1 MSSQCVKY
9 PIWLIQ
15 NNKVGHRIN
24 KWWTH
29 INKMG
34 HRINK
39 WWSHFNKMGQAESTK
54 WGALTVSGTWLATGG
69 KISTNRLAQS
79 APYCIAELKAQS
91 KIRSYLVWSLDP
103 GGHPWTSCMRIK
115 VICEGRNQTL
125 TDLVVIKI
133 NVRSDQPPIG
143 RLQNRLKFVSVSVI
157 MGSVWHVM
165 VNSGLVSV
173 TVDNLKSLWQPTC
186 ASWHI
191 YNSWYI

>member
-1 MSSQCVKY
+1 
-9 PIWLIQ
+9 
-15 NNKVGHRIN
+15 
-24 KWWTH
+24 
-29 INKMG
+29 MG
-34 HRINK
+34 N
-39 WWSHFNKMGQAESTK
+39 
-54 WGALTVSGTWLATGG
+54 LTSVLCQKKIATGG
-69 KISTNRLAQS
+69 KFSTNRLAQS
-79 APYCIAELKAQS
+79 TPFCISELNAQS
-91 KIRSYLVWSLDP
+91 KILSYLVWSLDP

-133 NVRSDQPPIG
+133 NVRSNQPPIG
-143 RLQNRLKFVSVSVI
+143 RLQNRLKFVSVSVSVSVSVI

-191 YNSWYI
+191 YNSWYIYSSWHKGKWKKI